1 MFSEVLLPLLIDYH
15 RLNREKYYLKHLII
29 NTFGRIL
36 DKIFIIGMKGNIS
49 LNEIF
54 IANI

>member
-15 RLNREKYYLKHLII
+15 RLNRENYYLKHLII

-54 IANI
+54 IANV